1 MEMQLKDAGI
11 ASEQSLSAQ
20 AAFELFTLF
29 EQSGEDLF
37 KVIICD
43 YSMPDLDGPNTVKK
57 IRELHNKLGRPQPF
71 IVCASAH
78 NKDIISK
85 TMLKAGADKIYDK
98 PLTAE

>member
-1 MEMQLKDAGI
+1 MSG
-11 ASEQSLSAQ
+11 Q

-29 EQSGEDLF
+29 EKSGGNPF

-43 YSMPDLDGPNTVKK
+43 YSMPDLDGPSTVKK
-57 IRELHNKLGRPQPF
+57 IRELHTKFGRPQPF

-78 NKDIISK
+78 SKDIIAK